1 MIDPYMFHQINLRV
15 TDVSPTTIGGVTK
28 QRSLL
33 QMWAETIVTQF
44 VALTKWPLISVK
56 QDDLYTIFTQRM
68 TRDNCAPKVALTYT
82 VAAGVTKISG
92 FTVSCTNNNCAVP
105 IPVTIPSGTV
115 TSLQGSTTEQIGSDP
130 MTLWVTLSGAA
141 KTFTL
146 TAPVTI

>member
-1 MIDPYMFHQINLRV
+1 MFHQINLRV
-15 TDVSPTTIGGVTK
+15 TDVSATTIAGVSK
-28 QRSLL
+28 KRSLL
-33 QMWAETIVTQF
+33 QMWAETIVNQF
-44 VALTKWPLISVK
+44 VALTKWPLVSVK

-82 VAAGVTKISG
+82 VAAGVTKITG
-92 FTVSCTNNNCAVP
+92 FTVSCTNNQCAVP

-115 TSLQGSTTEQIGSDP
+115 TNLQGSTTEQIGSDP
-130 MTLWVTLSGAA
+130 MTIWVSLTGAA